1 MKHARSFKNAHE
13 QRATRWPETWQ
24 SPAKST
30 SSAPQHHI
38 NDSRHTQHN
47 DSGDHIQ
54 AALCLKPGTKL
65 SKQPATDFDI
75 TSGTTANGKLAGTLQ
90 QRNTPERMP
99 RLAQGMDGRP
109 TSAWC
114 RGRPPRLGEPGGDS
128 AEASGG
134 GGAALGP
141 CRTSWPRMARCTKR
155 PTSGEAQYAKW
166 LLMAPSQGPA
176 RPGRARPGGSS
187 WSAQGC
193 AGGRGRR
200 RRQAP
205 AARWARRGRPA
216 APAAPARRRP
226 ASRRAPGGRARPRR
240 AARRARPRRPARPT
254 ARPRSAGSSGS
265 GPAPAGAGRPAR
277 RRLRAAAVLSWS
289 ARGRGRCA
297 GMTHLA

>member
-1 MKHARSFKNAHE
+1 MAAHFSGQTTSESAAHCCPASYLQDRMKHARSFKNAHE

-166 LLMAPSQGPA
+166 LLMAPSQGFSVAPVCSTK
-176 RPGRARPGGSS
+176 SS
-187 WSAQGC
+187 
-193 AGGRGRR
+193 
-200 RRQAP
+200 
-205 AARWARRGRPA
+205 RPA
-216 APAAPARRRP
+216 AGRSGWHRP
-226 ASRRAPGGRARPRR
+226 SVSRLHEAEHRS
-240 AARRARPRRPARPT
+240 AARSSPQQHRPSKWLPERGPMT
-254 ARPRSAGSSGS
+254 A
-265 GPAPAGAGRPAR
+265 
-277 RRLRAAAVLSWS
+277 
-289 ARGRGRCA
+289 CA
-297 GMTHLA
+297 LLWTGVSP